1 MVGIFLDHIRAV
13 TTPCHLLDFISP
25 PSVHHGA
32 VSGASGQ
39 ERAVRPVRHR
49 APSDAAL

>member
-1 MVGIFLDHIRAV
+1 MVSIFLDHIRAV
-13 TTPCHLLDFISP
+13 RTPCHLPNFISP
-25 PSVHHGA
+25 PPVHHGA
-32 VSGASGQ
+32 LSGASGK